1 MNALKKVSVSC
12 FALFAALLA
21 AAAPAVAREGGSY
34 GYIRV
39 IEGSATVVQA
49 GSDEST
55 DAEVNLPVLA
65 GDRIQVPARSRI
77 ELVLAD
83 RNLVRVDG
91 GSELLLERLAASPD
105 ADDRATVLRLLEGNL
120 QLIVTQESEGEE
132 LPRVETPNATV
143 YVQSFGVYRVT
154 AESGGWSELVVRRGT
169 AEVVTERGSQIVRAD
184 EELVI
189 EGDRY
194 DDGVRQAGGFDT
206 LERWATRLDDDYAS
220 ADVRY
225 VDEDLR
231 YAAAP
236 LARHGSW
243 VSYNNQNY
251 WRPRVDSGWRPY
263 SHGRW
268 VYTPSGMTWVS
279 YEPWGWVPYHYG
291 SWDYVPTHGWLWQPG
306 YVYSPAWVYWYWG
319 ADQVG
324 WCPTGY
330 YTRYYGSRFGLDFGF
345 RHGVY
350 GWAGGSWDHFSHWT
364 FVSGNY
370 FNGYRNGYR
379 RGYRDGYR
387 DGNWDVR
394 RYAVPIDQ
402 LRGRFA
408 QLGRGLITTDTRSLR
423 PGSFRDPA
431 DALRVL
437 RDQRTGGRG
446 SAELPDVSS
455 FMARKPELSP
465 TLSRWVRADG
475 NQAQLD
481 GSPLKP
487 GTLGRVR
494 NEKPN
499 RGGEPGR
506 TVGTGTGTGSG
517 RPWVVLG
524 DDRPGSSRG
533 DTPATRQ
540 PTLRGTTPE
549 QRPSA
554 GAPNNPSGPSGDTPT
569 GKPSLR
575 DRLNRPEPGSDGG
588 APRPDRPRPG
598 VREVPATG
606 GDRPLAIPRQRDNG
620 DTRDGDSDDRGSRPR
635 PEIDRR
641 SLPRVQPPSSKP
653 NDREESDSGRGTSL
667 RPERP
672 RSNDDDDGGRPEP
685 RISPSPRVRDIE
697 RDSERERPSYSR
709 PEPRVRPSSPEPD
722 RRPSSSRP
730 EAERPSYSRPERES
744 GPRPEVRST
753 PPSRSTPR
761 SSEPSSKPAPETR
774 ERSRPSP
781 PPSAPSARSGGGGSR
796 GERSVRQSKP
806 RGGNGG
812 RDN

>member
-12 FALFAALLA
+12 LALVAALLA
-21 AAAPAVAREGGSY
+21 AAAPAAARDGGSY
-34 GYIRV
+34 GYIRIV
-39 IEGSATVVQA
+39 EGSATVIQS
-49 GSDEST
+49 GSGEPS

-65 GDRIQVPARSRI
+65 GDRIQVPARSRL

-105 ADDRATVLRLLEGNL
+105 TDDRATVLRLLEGNL

-169 AEVVTERGSQIVRAD
+169 AEVVTEGGSQIVRAD

-194 DDGVRQAGGFDT
+194 ADGVRQAGGYDT
-206 LERWATRLDDDYAS
+206 LERWATKLDEDYAS

-225 VDEDLR
+225 VDDDLR

-243 VSYNNQNY
+243 VQVNNQSY

-291 SWDYVPTHGWLWQPG
+291 SWDYLPAHGWLWQPG

-319 ADQVG
+319 ADHVG

-345 RHGVY
+345 RQGVY

-364 FVSGNY
+364 FVSGGY
-370 FNGYRNGYR
+370 FDGYRNGYR

-394 RYAVPIDQ
+394 RYAVPVDR
-402 LRGRFA
+402 LRSRFA
-408 QLGRGLITTDTRSLR
+408 QLDRGLITTDTRSLR
-423 PGSFRDPA
+423 PGSFKDPA

-437 RDQRTGGRG
+437 RDQRNGRG
-446 SAELPDVSS
+446 ATELPDVSS
-455 FMARKPELSP
+455 FMARKPDLSP

-487 GTLGRVR
+487 GTLGRLR

-499 RGGEPGR
+499 RGDEPGR
-506 TVGTGTGTGSG
+506 TGSG
-517 RPWVVLG
+517 KPWVVLG

-533 DTPATRQ
+533 GDPPATRQ

-554 GAPNNPSGPSGDTPT
+554 GAPSNPSGDTPT

-588 APRPDRPRPG
+588 APRPDRPTIRPDR
-598 VREVPATG
+598 REIPATG
-606 GDRPLAIPRQRDNG
+606 GDRPVVIPRQRDNG

-641 SLPRVQPPSSKP
+641 SLPRVQPPSSSP
-653 NDREESDSGRGTSL
+653 SRPTTDREDRGTSL

-672 RSNDDDDGGRPEP
+672 RSSDDGDRPEP
-685 RISPSPRVRDIE
+685 RMSTSPRVRDTDRE
-697 RDSERERPSYSR
+697 SERERPTYSR

-722 RRPSSSRP
+722 RRPSYSRP

-744 GPRPEVRST
+744 ARSEVRPSPT
-753 PPSRSTPR
+753 PPSSRSTPR

-781 PPSAPSARSGGGGSR
+781 PPSASSSGRSDRSSRSSRESKPPRSSR
-796 GERSVRQSKP
+796 GD
-806 RGGNGG
+806 G